1 MSIEKTEDYS
11 EFIEILERFVKHKNN
26 HEKLLT
32 EYGLNKELNL
42 NYKNIFSE
50 YDTKIKKAYED
61 LNIRKNKCTSNNYI
75 IEFYMRPVNEALTM
89 ESIGKLLYKFNYDN
103 RFIIGNDDLI
113 NELENKPKHKTID

>member
-11 EFIEILERFVKHKNN
+11 GFINILERFIVYKNN
-26 HEKLLT
+26 YEKLLKKG
-32 EYGLNKELNL
+32 GLNKELNL
-42 NYKNIFSE
+42 NYKNKFSE

-61 LNIRKNKCTSNNYI
+61 FNIRKNKITIYNYI

-103 RFIIGNDDLI
+103 IFIIGVDDGEEDQLS
-113 NELENKPKHKTID
+113 N